1 MVEEWTRRPEHAGQV
16 RPNAVE
22 LSRGS
27 IYTGAACERQREL
40 RLGGHAE
47 AGPRME
53 AGMLARD
60 IMTSPV
66 VTTTED
72 ATVAEAAALMVE
84 HGTSCLPV
92 LNRDGQLTGIITH
105 SDFGFHR
112 KFLPMADHL
121 YTLMGSFVRPETVEM
136 VAREVSARR
145 IGDVMSQPVVTL
157 EEDAPVAK
165 VADLMISKGIH
176 RLPVT
181 RGNELV
187 GIITRHD
194 LVKLMTQSLA
204 GS

>member
-1 MVEEWTRRPEHAGQV
+1 
-16 RPNAVE
+16 
-22 LSRGS
+22 
-27 IYTGAACERQREL
+27 
-40 RLGGHAE
+40 
-47 AGPRME
+47 
-53 AGMLARD
+53 MLARD

-66 VTTTED
+66 VTISED
-72 ATVAEAAALMVE
+72 STVAEAAALMIE
-84 HGTSCLPV
+84 RGASCLPV

-112 KFLPMADHL
+112 KFLPMTDHL

-145 IGDVMSQPVVTL
+145 IRDVMSQPVVTL
-157 EEDAPVAK
+157 EEEAPIAK

-181 RGNELV
+181 RGEELV

-194 LVKLMTQSLA
+194 LVKLMMQNLA

>member
-1 MVEEWTRRPEHAGQV
+1 
-16 RPNAVE
+16 
-22 LSRGS
+22 
-27 IYTGAACERQREL
+27 
-40 RLGGHAE
+40 
-47 AGPRME
+47 
-53 AGMLARD
+53 MLARD

-66 VTTTED
+66 VTISED
-72 ATVAEAAALMVE
+72 STVADAAALMLK
-84 HGTSCLPV
+84 HGASCLPV
-92 LNRDGQLTGIITH
+92 LNGDGKLTGIITH

-112 KFLPMADHL
+112 KFLPMTDHL

-145 IGDVMSQPVVTL
+145 IRDVMSQPVVTL
-157 EEDAPVAK
+157 EEEAPIAK

-181 RGNELV
+181 RGEELV

-194 LVKLMTQSLA
+194 LVKLMIQNLA